1 MSKICLRCGKKFEKL
16 AMHLSSV
23 KCKSKYLDLTKDE
36 MLDNYDKHFEEYK
49 NKLSSIIE
57 KKENGYECEYC
68 HNKYLFRNYY
78 YKHKKYHCQV
88 KKNQE
93 AKQVANGSLHDN
105 NMTNTSTVN
114 NITNNGTF
122 DNSTNIDNSTNVTIF
137 MNNFGEEAPLSVHD
151 LVTILNECLNNNKL
165 DQILPMYVKKRWIDN
180 EYNRT
185 IDIRDMNRGI
195 AEVYVDKDWEK
206 RFLNDV
212 IEKIRLK
219 STKAI
224 KEYLIYTR
232 EKIEKEHNIKY
243 QDDPKVKPIYK
254 VNNHIYDIENEDDKK
269 KDANK
274 KIKYELVNNRN
285 KVRETKNKLLCDGPL
300 IL

>member
-1 MSKICLRCGKKFEKL
+1 MQQICLRCGKKYSRL
-16 AMHLSSV
+16 LRHLDSV
-23 KCKSKYLDLTKDE
+23 NCKARYLNITRDE
-36 MLDNYDKHFEEYK
+36 MLDNYEVHLDRYK
-49 NKLSSIIE
+49 ELLSNK
-57 KKENGYECEYC
+57 YACEYC
-68 HNKYLFRNYY
+68 NKLFSHKNHYY
-78 YKHKKYHCQV
+78 RHRKHSCQV
-88 KKNQE
+88 KKDQE
-93 AKQVANGSLHDN
+93 ANNIENTNINNVINNGTVN
-105 NMTNTSTVN
+105 NGTINNITN
-114 NITNNGTF
+114 NITNNGT
-122 DNSTNIDNSTNVTIF
+122 IDNSTNVTIF
-137 MNNFGEEAPLSVHD
+137 MNNFGEEAPLSIHD

-180 EYNRT
+180 ESNRT

-195 AEVYVDKDWEK
+195 AEVYVDKEWEK

-274 KIKYELVNNRN
+274 KIKYELINNRN
-285 KVRETKNKLLCDGPL
+285 KVRETKNKMLSEGSFN
-300 IL
+300 